1 MWSDRGGIWAFR
13 VFRLPQ
19 PPRQASGVVP
29 EVRFGRIDR
38 RIREVTSR
46 LDAFCA
52 VVIERGQAV
61 ITVTFRSEATSVGS
75 EHSSG
80 RNTDWTASCDKL
92 AARFAA
98 QAVASWWDEA
108 ISRRMPRVAD
118 LLPVVEGC

>member
-1 MWSDRGGIWAFR
+1 MPLRS
-13 VFRLPQ
+13 
-19 PPRQASGVVP
+19 
-29 EVRFGRIDR
+29 DR
-38 RIREVTSR
+38 RIREVNSR

-80 RNTDWTASCDKL
+80 RYTDWTASCDKL
-92 AARFAA
+92 TAGFAA

-108 ISRRMPRVAD
+108 ISIRMPRVAD